1 MKSYY
6 KTHNFGVGFSKFR
19 FLLRKCKKNDN
30 TYMDSEKI
38 INSFLT
44 KKIGWLFIDNYF
56 VDQFVEN
63 FSILLLYK
71 INVRNIFNIVF

>member
-1 MKSYY
+1 
-6 KTHNFGVGFSKFR
+6 
-19 FLLRKCKKNDN
+19 
-30 TYMDSEKI
+30 MDSEKI